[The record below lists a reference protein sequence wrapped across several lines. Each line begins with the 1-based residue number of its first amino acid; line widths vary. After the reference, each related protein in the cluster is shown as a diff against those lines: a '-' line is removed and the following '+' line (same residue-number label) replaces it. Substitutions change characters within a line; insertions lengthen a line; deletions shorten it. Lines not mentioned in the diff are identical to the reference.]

1 MNYIVFLNLSFN
13 VFWQYDV
20 YSMSNKLRQV
30 KWLNKMIKEMMF
42 FVKYMNITLAKINIL
57 IA

>member
-1 MNYIVFLNLSFN
+1 
-13 VFWQYDV
+13 
-20 YSMSNKLRQV
+20 MSNKLRQV

-57 IA
+57 KA